1 MTYFNKNKELKRG
14 YNAYIDESTN
24 YMGTLMNVGLLVMED
39 GDTYTYESADREVA
53 ILLFEGKVTYEYAGK
68 TVEADRPNCF
78 HHEAYCLLAP
88 KGTKITLTAHSHS
101 ELYMQDT
108 LNEKDYEPE
117 YESEFEEQCK
127 VIYKSLRE
135 NVIGTIHGDIKAA
148 KRHAYEINRLLRE
161 TNFSDSTYQIKI
173 EPAKNENGQ
182 FYDMLMAEE
191 LDSKNPDNGGIAGQI
206 SFGEDD
212 FYKKYEQKIKLL
224 TDKFMPPRDEDEHLR
239 MQKRKEMEQYADYRN
254 YLSFSMYEQVTDE
267 NGRVIRENF
276 VDDMAGRD
284 SGGEG
289 QNPKYVA
296 LLAGF
301 AMLYMQQSNR
311 DSKIKLVLLDEAFSK
326 MDQERSAVCLKY
338 ARKMDLQLIVCVPDE
353 RLQSL
358 IRNVDCV
365 YGFRRHNNQ
374 ISMMHIDKG
383 DYLKL
388 MEG

>member
-1 MTYFNKNKELKRG
+1 M
-14 YNAYIDESTN
+14 
-24 YMGTLMNVGLLVMED
+24 
-39 GDTYTYESADREVA
+39 
-53 ILLFEGKVTYEYAGK
+53 
-68 TVEADRPNCF
+68 
-78 HHEAYCLLAP
+78 
-88 KGTKITLTAHSHS
+88 
-101 ELYMQDT
+101 
-108 LNEKDYEPE
+108 
-117 YESEFEEQCK
+117 
-127 VIYKSLRE
+127 IYKSLRE

-212 FYKKYEQKIKLL
+212 FYKKYEQKIKFL